1 MKQKFRLPRPV
12 SLDWRLCQHNAP
24 IKRNTLYSSRYF
36 VISRIARRQISA
48 RIRQNKY
55 SSPNHSRRYLLSN
68 LWIKFHV
75 FPPFTANSRTTYVF
89 ASPCSGFLKA
99 SLCRRRCAAKSSNVS
114 GSSPQTN
121 LSVNFDIA
129 TVVRAAT
136 NADTTGF
143 LSNFRVSDRLSSG
156 KHVARFRGWSVRE
169 TQGTDVTKAGCPA
182 SQHTQ

>member
-1 MKQKFRLPRPV
+1 MLSPVLVLAFSRHLCAGDAVQRNHRMCLGPR
-12 SLDWRLCQHNAP
+12 
-24 IKRNTLYSSRYF
+24 
-36 VISRIARRQISA
+36 
-48 RIRQNKY
+48 
-55 SSPNHSRRYLLSN
+55 
-68 LWIKFHV
+68 
-75 FPPFTANSRTTYVF
+75 
-89 ASPCSGFLKA
+89 
-99 SLCRRRCAAKSSNVS
+99 
-114 GSSPQTN
+114 PQTN